1 MSELVVEGLK
11 VMAGGELILRG
22 VDLHVHRGEVHVV
35 MGPNGSG
42 KSTLAHVL
50 MGRSGYE
57 VVDGRVRLDG
67 ADLLEMT
74 PFERAQAGLFLAMQY
89 PTEVPGVSLV
99 DMLAAALAASPRRRS
114 ALADRSSAEAS
125 PSAEA
130 PADVSADRSAE
141 APPEESAEA
150 PADVS
155 ADRSAEAP
163 PEESA
168 EVSADRSAEA
178 PPDKSPSGNRRPS
191 VAGLA
196 ERIAVEADLL
206 GVPQQL
212 LERSVNVDFSGGEQ
226 KRGEALQLAVLRPVI
241 AILDEIDSGLDIDA
255 LHDVS
260 LRIERAATEDGMGV
274 LAITHYSR
282 LLNELRAD
290 RVHILMRGRIVSSGG
305 PDLADELERSG
316 YERWEQPEEVAVS
329 LGRLGRRGG

>member
-1 MSELVVEGLK
+1 MEGLK

-22 VDLHVHRGEVHVV
+22 VDLHVHRGEVHAV

-57 VVDGRVRLDG
+57 VVGGRVRLDDV
-67 ADLLEMT
+67 DLLEMT

-99 DMLAAALAASPRRRS
+99 DMLAAALAASSGRR
-114 ALADRSSAEAS
+114 AAMD
-125 PSAEA
+125 
-130 PADVSADRSAE
+130 DRSAE
-141 APPEESAEA
+141 ESASE
-150 PADVS
+150 S
-155 ADRSAEAP
+155 ADEM
-163 PEESA
+163 
-168 EVSADRSAEA
+168 
-178 PPDKSPSGNRRPS
+178 PSGNPCPS

-196 ERIAVEADLL
+196 ERIAAEADLL

-255 LHDVS
+255 LRDVS
-260 LRIERAATEDGMGV
+260 RRIERAATEDGLGV

-282 LLNELRAD
+282 LLKELRAD
-290 RVHILMRGRIVSSGG
+290 HVHILMRGRIVSSGG

-316 YERWEQPEEVAVS
+316 YERWTQPEEVAVS

>member
-57 VVDGRVRLDG
+57 VVDGRVSLDG

-99 DMLAAALAASPRRRS
+99 DMLAAALAASPRWRS

-141 APPEESAEA
+141 APP
-150 PADVS
+150 DV
-155 ADRSAEAP
+155 
-163 PEESA
+163 
-168 EVSADRSAEA
+168 SAEA

>member
-57 VVDGRVRLDG
+57 VVDGRVSLDG

-99 DMLAAALAASPRRRS
+99 DMLAAALAASPRWRS

-141 APPEESAEA
+141 APPEE
-150 PADVS
+150 
-155 ADRSAEAP
+155 
-163 PEESA
+163 
-168 EVSADRSAEA
+168 SAEA

>member
-1 MSELVVEGLK
+1 MSELVVDGLK

-22 VDLHVHRGEVHVV
+22 VDLHVHRGEVHAV

-57 VVDGRVRLDG
+57 VVDGRVSLDG
-67 ADLLEMT
+67 VDLLELT

-99 DMLAAALAASPRRRS
+99 DMLAAALAASSGRRAAMDAR
-114 ALADRSSAEAS
+114 
-125 PSAEA
+125 
-130 PADVSADRSAE
+130 
-141 APPEESAEA
+141 
-150 PADVS
+150 
-155 ADRSAEAP
+155 
-163 PEESA
+163 SA
-168 EVSADRSAEA
+168 EVSASESSDEMS
-178 PPDKSPSGNRRPS
+178 SGNPCPPVS
-191 VAGLA
+191 GLA
-196 ERIAVEADLL
+196 ERIAAEADLL

-255 LHDVS
+255 LRDVS
-260 LRIERAATEDGMGV
+260 RRIERAATEDGLGV

-282 LLNELRAD
+282 LLKELRAD
-290 RVHILMRGRIVSSGG
+290 HVHILMRGRIVSSGG

-316 YERWEQPEEVAVS
+316 YERWAQPEEVAVS

>member
-1 MSELVVEGLK
+1 MSELVVDGLK

-22 VDLHVHRGEVHVV
+22 VDLHVHRGEVHAV

-57 VVDGRVRLDG
+57 VVDGRVSLDG
-67 ADLLEMT
+67 VDLLELT

-99 DMLAAALAASPRRRS
+99 DMLAAALAASSGRRAAMDAR
-114 ALADRSSAEAS
+114 
-125 PSAEA
+125 
-130 PADVSADRSAE
+130 
-141 APPEESAEA
+141 
-150 PADVS
+150 
-155 ADRSAEAP
+155 
-163 PEESA
+163 SA
-168 EVSADRSAEA
+168 EVSASESADEM
-178 PPDKSPSGNRRPS
+178 SSGNPCS
-191 VAGLA
+191 PVSGLA
-196 ERIAVEADLL
+196 ERIAAEADLL

-255 LHDVS
+255 LRDVS
-260 LRIERAATEDGMGV
+260 RRIERAATEDGLGV

-282 LLNELRAD
+282 LLKELRAD
-290 RVHILMRGRIVSSGG
+290 HVHILMRGRIVSSGG

-316 YERWEQPEEVAVS
+316 YERWAQPEEVAVS